1 VAHATRGAEAEDPA
15 RDRVRG
21 VRLRARAK
29 RVLHLVAQAAEAAR
43 SAERRSMMGSGG
55 RAEKI
60 RTYRWKEA
68 VAVDH
73 RVEESFPLHRVL
85 GGAMDELVEAL
96 QRKDVAERVRKM

>member
-1 VAHATRGAEAEDPA
+1 
-15 RDRVRG
+15 
-21 VRLRARAK
+21 
-29 RVLHLVAQAAEAAR
+29 
-43 SAERRSMMGSGG
+43 MMGSGG

-85 GGAMDELVEAL
+85 AGEMDALVDAL
-96 QRKDVAERVRKM
+96 QRKDVAERLARM